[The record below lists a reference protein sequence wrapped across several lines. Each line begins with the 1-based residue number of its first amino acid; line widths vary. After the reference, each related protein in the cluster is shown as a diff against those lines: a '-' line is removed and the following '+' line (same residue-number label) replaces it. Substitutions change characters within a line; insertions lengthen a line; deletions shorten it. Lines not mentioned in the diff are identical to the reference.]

1 MSADIAWWIAAFALM
16 AVGLAGLVLPV
27 IPGTP
32 LLFAGFWLAAW
43 IDGYAKIGGVT
54 LGVLGA
60 LALLAWVVDYVAAA
74 AGVKR
79 VGASGQAV
87 AGALIGAVLGLAGG
101 VIGLVVG
108 PIAGAAVGEWIAR
121 RDPRQAVRAGLAAG
135 LGFVIAVAAKLG
147 LAVAMLAV
155 FAAAWLL

>member
-1 MSADIAWWIAAFALM
+1 VSADVALWVAAVALM

-43 IDGYAKIGGVT
+43 IDGYAKVGGVT
-54 LGVLGA
+54 LAVLGV
-60 LALLAWVVDYVAAA
+60 LALLAWAVDYVAAA

-79 VGASGQAV
+79 VGASGKAV

-101 VIGLVVG
+101 LVGLVVG
-108 PIAGAAVGEWIAR
+108 PIVGAAVGEWIAR
-121 RDPRQAVRAGLAAG
+121 RDPQQALRAGLAAG
-135 LGFVIAVAAKLG
+135 LGFVIAAAAKLG

-155 FAAAWLL
+155 FAAAYLF